1 MLFSVILETISH
13 RRGGFPKDVREKYT
27 AKFVEGIFGVSSSHN
42 SKAIE
47 VDSRISASGP
57 RLGTHDIPSYVPP
70 ICIADPT
77 IPSLWRMIRT
87 TLFKLLKPLSIFI
100 ERAYSFYDSNHSF

>member
-47 VDSRISASGP
+47 VDSRISDSGRVLEP
-57 RLGTHDIPSYVPP
+57 KIFPLTSPNFVLHTLLFRLSG
-70 ICIADPT
+70 
-77 IPSLWRMIRT
+77 
-87 TLFKLLKPLSIFI
+87 
-100 ERAYSFYDSNHSF
+100 